1 MQNKNIHI
9 LSTRPVNV
17 ALINEA
23 AAKGIQVD
31 TTSFIDTAAI
41 DTAEVKKIIAEVA
54 AQRSTIIFTSM
65 NAVDAVVHQLNNNV
79 PAWKIFCMGNTT
91 RQLVE
96 KYFGNDNI
104 LATGS
109 NATELAEEIIKWE
122 KIQHDKMPVVFFCG
136 DQRRDELP
144 VKLLE
149 QGIEMEEII
158 TYNTI
163 ETTHAITDAYN
174 GILFFSPSAVH
185 SFFKTNKAATETVFF
200 AIGETTANTISSY
213 INNKIVISYT
223 PAKDELLRQAVDWL
237 SSGDK

>member
-1 MQNKNIHI
+1 MRNKNIHI

-23 AAKGIQVD
+23 ATKGIQVN
-31 TTSFIDTAAI
+31 TISFIDTVAI
-41 DTAEVKKIIAEVA
+41 DTAEVKKTIDEVA
-54 AQRSTIIFTSM
+54 AQPSTIIFTSM
-65 NAVDAVVHQLNNNV
+65 NAVDAVVHQLNNK
-79 PAWKIFCMGNTT
+79 PSWKIFCMGNTT

-109 NATELAEEIIKWE
+109 NATELAKEIIKWE
-122 KIQHDKMPVVFFCG
+122 KIQLDKMPVVFFCG

-144 VKLLE
+144 GKLLE

-163 ETTHAITDAYN
+163 QTTHAITDAYN

-213 INNKIVISYT
+213 TNNKIVISYT
-223 PAKDELLRQAVDWL
+223 PAKDELLRQAVDWFNAVE
-237 SSGDK
+237 S